1 MKLSPERLRA
11 ISHNIKQTRLERG
24 LTQEKVAELAG
35 ITAVYYCQIELGNK
49 SPSLETIINIADAMQ
64 VSIDTLVQGASR
76 QAFHLYQQP
85 QLRRSSRPWC
95 SHHPCFASCCG
106 SISNHR
112 SSN

>member
-35 ITAVYYCQIELGNK
+35 ITTVYYCQIELGNK

-64 VSIDTLVQGASR
+64 VSIDTLVHGANR
-76 QAFHLYQQP
+76 QTMMLDLIRLFEKCDERDIAKLRKVLYTVADEFV
-85 QLRRSSRPWC
+85 LDHS
-95 SHHPCFASCCG
+95 
-106 SISNHR
+106 
-112 SSN
+112 

>member
-76 QAFHLYQQP
+76 QAMMLDLIRLFEKCDEHNVAKLRKVLYTVADAFV
-85 QLRRSSRPWC
+85 LDHS
-95 SHHPCFASCCG
+95 
-106 SISNHR
+106 
-112 SSN
+112 